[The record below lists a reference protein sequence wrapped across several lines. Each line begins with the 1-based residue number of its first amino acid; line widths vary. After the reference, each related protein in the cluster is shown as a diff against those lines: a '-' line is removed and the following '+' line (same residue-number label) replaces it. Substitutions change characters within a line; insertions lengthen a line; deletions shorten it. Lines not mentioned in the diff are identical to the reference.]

1 MDEILRTAIDKHKA
15 LILEP
20 RILEVINGKSLLEDE
35 SEIKVRIDSE
45 FYVEKSGKLYFP
57 LHFDYKFTESQK
69 NHPELSLEETV
80 LFAAKRELKEW
91 NNRREAIVWFDRA
104 YEQIVDDYALLLAYR
119 EIYDLH
125 YKTRTPFEGVSEFD
139 SLRDDD
145 IEELEV
151 VSTGA
156 KEQREA
162 SYMAI
167 QGENKEILIKEFT
180 EFLLNGDYV
189 DTIDNEVIKQH
200 FEGIHGLQKMN
211 FIKDLSLLVRLMD
224 SLVDNFHLRF
234 KDKRVKTTR
243 IEPIAIHFSYDGE
256 EITKYNWEKT
266 RHRDKGVYGSSDP
279 HFLPIEKFVALTN
292 QINCPS

>member
-180 EFLLNGDYV
+180 QRNATANCIFPKEESTQILFKAI
-189 DTIDNEVIKQH
+189 TIIPTRIKR
-200 FEGIHGLQKMN
+200 MN
-211 FIKDLSLLVRLMD
+211 SLTCSGFKERKAPIK
-224 SLVDNFHLRF
+224 
-234 KDKRVKTTR
+234 KTTSH
-243 IEPIAIHFSYDGE
+243 IP
-256 EITKYNWEKT
+256 K
-266 RHRDKGVYGSSDP
+266 
-279 HFLPIEKFVALTN
+279 L
-292 QINCPS
+292 